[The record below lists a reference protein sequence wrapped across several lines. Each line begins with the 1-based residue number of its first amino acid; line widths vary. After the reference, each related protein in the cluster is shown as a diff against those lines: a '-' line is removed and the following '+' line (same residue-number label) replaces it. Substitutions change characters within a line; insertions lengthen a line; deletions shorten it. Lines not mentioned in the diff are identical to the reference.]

1 MSTSTTAPPPA
12 VHHYEE
18 DTSRGGQFLGWLKQQ
33 YALYILVALLIVAT
47 ITKGAVFWGGTNLTN
62 LLLQM
67 SIIGVVV
74 LAELIVVLTGGI
86 DISVGSALGL
96 AAVIAAGLFGG
107 PSVFLAL
114 LVAVV
119 IGGAVGAVNG
129 WLVAFRGLEP
139 FIVTLG
145 MLALARGLVYAYGNG
160 IPITPAAA
168 PAFAEFGQSTFL
180 GIPVLAIIWLAM
192 VALIAF
198 LLYRTVWGRRVY
210 AIGSNIEAARA
221 SGIPVKTTLWSV
233 YILAGLLVGLGGWMF
248 LARFASGT
256 STAGNLMELEAIAA
270 VVIGGAALSGG
281 KGKVFGAVMGTVIF
295 AVIANLLSLLNVST
309 FLQDAFRGALI
320 LVAVTLATVSF
331 TRSRARSKTE
341 TTTET
346 GPSDDTNST
355 ERTVNTHRTRLR
367 RGGQTPPPAAAGRGR
382 HPDRSRPDRLRPDL
396 PVLRAGARPGERGQG
411 QRGRGR
417 GRVRAAAAAGA
428 VLRGHGGAVEGDRRR
443 AGLQAAVPGREQ
455 GPGHPDEPDAGDD
468 RPGRRRAGRQRDQ
481 RQGPEADDDPD
492 RLPDPGHLHR
502 HLRARHRNDQRPVRQ
517 PDHRPR
523 VREDHRE
530 TVPRRRQEDH
540 HHGHPDRPGD
550 RRVRRPQP
558 ATGLPRRTQGGR
570 AAVRDQGR
578 AGRGLPA
585 GQGPGRG
592 GEHARR
598 PTPTST

>member
-18 DTSRGGQFLGWLKQQ
+18 DTSRGGQFIGWLKQQ

-346 GPSDDTNST
+346 TT
-355 ERTVNTHRTRLR
+355 ET
-367 RGGQTPPPAAAGRGR
+367 
-382 HPDRSRPDRLRPDL
+382 
-396 PVLRAGARPGERGQG
+396 
-411 QRGRGR
+411 
-417 GRVRAAAAAGA
+417 
-428 VLRGHGGAVEGDRRR
+428 
-443 AGLQAAVPGREQ
+443 
-455 GPGHPDEPDAGDD
+455 DD
-468 RPGRRRAGRQRDQ
+468 RDT
-481 RQGPEADDDPD
+481 E
-492 RLPDPGHLHR
+492 
-502 HLRARHRNDQRPVRQ
+502 
-517 PDHRPR
+517 
-523 VREDHRE
+523 
-530 TVPRRRQEDH
+530 
-540 HHGHPDRPGD
+540 
-550 RRVRRPQP
+550 
-558 ATGLPRRTQGGR
+558 
-570 AAVRDQGR
+570 
-578 AGRGLPA
+578 
-585 GQGPGRG
+585 
-592 GEHARR
+592 
-598 PTPTST
+598 STK